1 MSRFNLIDF
10 IPIIIIGLF
19 VFSLILGPTLLWP
32 KYQSLKELQN
42 SINVKKMEIEEQQQ
56 YFAEI
61 DAVKA
66 RLAQNN
72 EAMAKIDSA
81 LPDSIDIP
89 SLLNFVQLAC
99 SQSGLVLESIS
110 PFTVAAVSGMTNV
123 KEISMSLRVSGSY
136 TALKSFLVVL
146 EKSARLVEAED
157 ISFSSPTNNQ
167 DLLSVAFKIK
177 IHSY

>member
-10 IPIIIIGLF
+10 IPFVIIGCF
-19 VFSLILGPTLLWP
+19 VFSLILGPTFLWP
-32 KYQSLKELQN
+32 KYQSLRELQN
-42 SINVKKMEIEEQQQ
+42 SINIKKMEIEEQEQ

-66 RLAQNN
+66 KLAENS
-72 EAMAKIDSA
+72 EATSKIDSA

-89 SLLNFVQLAC
+89 SLLNFIQQAC
-99 SQSGLVLESIS
+99 SQSGLVLENVS
-110 PFTVAAVSGMTNV
+110 PFTIVAAGGMTNI
-123 KEISMSLRVSGSY
+123 KEISMSLKVSGSY

-146 EKSARLVEAED
+146 EKSARLIEAED
-157 ISFSSPTNNQ
+157 ISFTSPTKE
-167 DLLSVAFKIK
+167 DLFKVNLKIK